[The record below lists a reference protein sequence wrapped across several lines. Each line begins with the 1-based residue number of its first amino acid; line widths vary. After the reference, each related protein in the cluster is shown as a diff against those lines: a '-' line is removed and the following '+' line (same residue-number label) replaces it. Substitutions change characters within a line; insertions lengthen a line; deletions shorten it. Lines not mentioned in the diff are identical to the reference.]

1 MGSGDEDASVD
12 GQNTR
17 AHRPRDASTSMSVD
31 RTPCLSGRELARA
44 RRSKRLKMERLMVPS
59 RLIERPPATISRQK
73 SWSRTLHGRVRL
85 RGVLGSPP
93 PAPASITG
101 SGRSSDYQATPTR
114 IVYRVFP
121 HVRIK
126 HVWYLGRSCSKKERD
141 GHNSATVTDRYSFA
155 FQLQSPGRGK
165 DAARSLRAA
174 ALDSSLHHGHK
185 AEGTGGTGT
194 RPAPT
199 HHPISISPTATACW
213 TLHYCIALHSSM

>member
-1 MGSGDEDASVD
+1 
-12 GQNTR
+12 
-17 AHRPRDASTSMSVD
+17 
-31 RTPCLSGRELARA
+31 
-44 RRSKRLKMERLMVPS
+44 MVPS
-59 RLIERPPATISRQK
+59 RLTERPPATTSRQK

-121 HVRIK
+121 HVPIK

-155 FQLQSPGRGK
+155 FQLLPRGRGK
-165 DAARSLRAA
+165 DAARSLRPWI
-174 ALDSSLHHGHK
+174 LHFIVVTTHK

-194 RPAPT
+194 RPAPA
-199 HHPISISPTATACW
+199 HHPISISPIATACW
-213 TLHYCIALHSSM
+213 TKWSDTRRLKKGCLLSVWCLT